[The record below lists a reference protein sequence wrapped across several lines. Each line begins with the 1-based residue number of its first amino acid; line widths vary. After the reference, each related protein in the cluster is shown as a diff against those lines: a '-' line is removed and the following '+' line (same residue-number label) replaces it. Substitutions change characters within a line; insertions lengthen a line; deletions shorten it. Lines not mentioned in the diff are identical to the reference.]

1 MRTENE
7 NEKRIKRFF
16 ERGERNREKEK
27 KEKGII
33 RNGKLPYNYTIIMI
47 IF

>member
-1 MRTENE
+1 MKMKKESKDSSLREE
-7 NEKRIKRFF
+7 RERERKR
-16 ERGERNREKEK
+16 K